1 MRRSKNKLNKF
12 EAGNIYT
19 REKLPPSSFKSIKIK
34 ENHPVTKLNISDD
47 DVIFTMPAP
56 VDVRMMSYGD
66 RVSGGDR

>member
-1 MRRSKNKLNKF
+1 MF
-12 EAGNIYT
+12 
-19 REKLPPSSFKSIKIK
+19 KIK

-47 DVIFTMPAP
+47 DVSFTMPAP

>member
-1 MRRSKNKLNKF
+1 MTSIAVHGLNKF
-12 EAGNIYT
+12 CFDT
-19 REKLPPSSFKSIKIK
+19 VVVFKIKIK